1 MNCPAANTVHA
12 HGIQVQREGVVSL
25 LRTAGKAGRRAST
38 ETRRRRE
45 RRRTSRGAG
54 PLGGLFI
61 LYMAMCL
68 VAVGLAVHTQM
79 KTSQNAVVATSPG
92 RPGTGTAGQP
102 ERAPQTLRETLRRSL
117 ERFLSLFRARSGDK
131 SALPA
136 GSESDRFDS
145 LGSRLFKTVLL
156 AMGGLDPQ
164 DPCTFLRAE
173 LPAILGAQRDAAL
186 PSRSD
191 DLSRGSPAA
200 DVTSSTLSG
209 TLSEYEESVQD
220 LPEAVPAV
228 LGSASMGEPDVAGDS
243 SSAGA
248 SVSDPASA
256 QAVANASTQ
265 TRTAGIQSSS
275 PVPSSP
281 PATSAQPRSS
291 NLTTPAPTRLA
302 ARAVSD
308 TLVLRGSAP
317 KVAVIHTHS
326 SEAYRPTSGADY
338 CWGRPDGVIKVGA
351 ALIEELSGKLGVSAV
366 HSSAIHDYPNWTK
379 SYSAAYDTMKS
390 LIKSYPT
397 VDVVLDIHRDSL
409 PASKSKLKTAA
420 CDGEKV
426 ARVLFVVTDDSSGL
440 AHPNWR
446 RNYEFALKLS
456 AQLESMYPG
465 VTRGVAI
472 HKHARF
478 NQHLHDRAIIVEIG
492 GTSNTIEE
500 ANRSARLVARALA
513 RVI

>member
-1 MNCPAANTVHA
+1 M
-12 HGIQVQREGVVSL
+12 VSL
-25 LRTAGKAGRRAST
+25 LRTAGKAGRRASRET
-38 ETRRRRE
+38 KRRRETRRAA
-45 RRRTSRGAG
+45 RGAG

-68 VAVGLAVHTQM
+68 VAVGLAVHTRM
-79 KTSQNAVVATSPG
+79 KTSQNAVAATSSDRSG
-92 RPGTGTAGQP
+92 AGTAEQL

-117 ERFLSLFRARSGDK
+117 DRFLSLFRARSGDT
-131 SALPA
+131 SALPE

-145 LGSRLFKTVLL
+145 LGSRLFKAILL
-156 AMGGLDPQ
+156 AMGGLDPE
-164 DPCTFLRAE
+164 DPRTFLRAE

-191 DLSRGSPAA
+191 NLSRGSPAA
-200 DVTSSTLSG
+200 DVSSSTLSG
-209 TLSEYEESVQD
+209 TLSEYEEPAPDIV
-220 LPEAVPAV
+220 EAVPAV
-228 LGSASMGEPDVAGDS
+228 LVSAPTGGAGVTGSPSA
-243 SSAGA
+243 AGA

-256 QAVANASTQ
+256 RPVTDASTQ
-265 TRTAGIQSSS
+265 TRTTGTQSVG
-275 PVPSSP
+275 PTPSSP
-281 PATSAQPRSS
+281 TATSAPARSNNS
-291 NLTTPAPTRLA
+291 TPTTPTRLA

-326 SEAYRPTSGADY
+326 SEAYGPTSGADY
-338 CWGRPDGVIKVGA
+338 CWGKPDGVIKVGA
-351 ALIEELSGKLGVSAV
+351 ALVEELSGKLGVSTV
-366 HSSAIHDYPNWTK
+366 HSSAIHDYPSWTK

-397 VDVVLDIHRDSL
+397 VDAVLDIHRDSL
-409 PASKSKLKTAA
+409 PASKSNLKAA
-420 CDGEKV
+420 TCDGEKV
-426 ARVLFVVTDDSSGL
+426 ARVLFVVTDDTSGL

-492 GTSNTIEE
+492 GTGNTIEE
-500 ANRSARLVARALA
+500 ADRAARLVARALA

>member
-12 HGIQVQREGVVSL
+12 RGIQVQREGVVSL
-25 LRTAGKAGRRAST
+25 LRTAGKAGRRASR
-38 ETRRRRE
+38 EIRRRRE
-45 RRRTSRGAG
+45 RRRTARGAG
-54 PLGGLFI
+54 PLGNLFI

-68 VAVGLAVHTQM
+68 VAVGLAVHTRM
-79 KTSQNAVVATSPG
+79 KTSQNAVAATSSG
-92 RPGTGTAGQP
+92 RPGAGTAGQP
-102 ERAPQTLRETLRRSL
+102 ERAPQNLRETLRRSL
-117 ERFLSLFRARSGDK
+117 DRFLSLFRARSGDTG
-131 SALPA
+131 ALPA

-145 LGSRLFKTVLL
+145 LGSRLFKAVLL

-164 DPCTFLRAE
+164 DPRTFLRAE

-200 DVTSSTLSG
+200 GASSNTLSG
-209 TLSEYEESVQD
+209 TLSEYEEPAQD
-220 LPEAVPAV
+220 LAEAVPAV
-228 LGSASMGEPDVAGDS
+228 LGGASTGEAGVAGSS
-243 SSAGA
+243 SSADA
-248 SVSDPASA
+248 SVSDPVST
-256 QAVANASTQ
+256 QAVADASTQ
-265 TRTAGIQSSS
+265 TRTTGMQSAS
-275 PVPSSP
+275 PAPSSP
-281 PATSAQPRSS
+281 PATSAQLRSNNS
-291 NLTTPAPTRLA
+291 TTTPTRLA

-351 ALIEELSGKLGVSAV
+351 ALIEELSGKLGASAV

>member
-1 MNCPAANTVHA
+1 MKRPAANTVHA
-12 HGIQVQREGVVSL
+12 RGIQVQREEVVSL
-25 LRTAGKAGRRAST
+25 LRTAGKSGRRASR
-38 ETRRRRE
+38 EIRRRRE
-45 RRRTSRGAG
+45 RRAAAHGAG
-54 PLGGLFI
+54 PLGNLFI

-68 VAVGLAVHTQM
+68 VAVGLAVHTRM
-79 KTSQNAVVATSPG
+79 RTSQDAVAATSSG
-92 RPGTGTAGQP
+92 QLGAGTEGQAD
-102 ERAPQTLRETLRRSL
+102 RAPQSLREILRRSL
-117 ERFLSLFRARSGDK
+117 GRFLSLFRARSGDT
-131 SALPA
+131 SASPA
-136 GSESDRFDS
+136 GSESDRFES
-145 LGSRLFKTVLL
+145 LGSRLLKAMLL
-156 AMGGLDPQ
+156 AMGGLDPR
-164 DPCTFLRAE
+164 DPRTFLRAE
-173 LPAILGAQRDAAL
+173 LPAILGTRRDTAL

-191 DLSRGSPAA
+191 DLSRGLPAA
-200 DVTSSTLSG
+200 DVSPGALSG
-209 TLSEYEESVQD
+209 TLSESEEPAQE
-220 LPEAVPAV
+220 LAEAVPAV
-228 LGSASMGEPDVAGDS
+228 LDSAATGDAGSPVSEPI
-243 SSAGA
+243 
-248 SVSDPASA
+248 SA
-256 QAVANASTQ
+256 QAAAGASTQ
-265 TRTAGIQSSS
+265 TRTAGVQSASS
-275 PVPSSP
+275 VASSP

-291 NLTTPAPTRLA
+291 NLTTPTPTPTPTPTRLA

-338 CWGRPDGVIKVGA
+338 CWGKPDGVIKVGA
-351 ALIEELSGKLGVSAV
+351 TLAEELSGKLGVSTV
-366 HSSAIHDYPNWTK
+366 HSSAIHDYPNWTR

-409 PASKSKLKTAA
+409 PASKSNLKAA
-420 CDGEKV
+420 TCDGEKV
-426 ARVLFVVTDDSSGL
+426 ARVLFVVTDDTSGL

-456 AQLESMYPG
+456 AQLETMYPG

-500 ANRSARLVARALA
+500 ANRAARLVARALA

>member
-1 MNCPAANTVHA
+1 
-12 HGIQVQREGVVSL
+12 
-25 LRTAGKAGRRAST
+25 
-38 ETRRRRE
+38 
-45 RRRTSRGAG
+45 
-54 PLGGLFI
+54 
-61 LYMAMCL
+61 
-68 VAVGLAVHTQM
+68 
-79 KTSQNAVVATSPG
+79 
-92 RPGTGTAGQP
+92 
-102 ERAPQTLRETLRRSL
+102 
-117 ERFLSLFRARSGDK
+117 
-131 SALPA
+131 
-136 GSESDRFDS
+136 
-145 LGSRLFKTVLL
+145 
-156 AMGGLDPQ
+156 MGGLDPQ
-164 DPCTFLRAE
+164 DPRTFLRAE

-200 DVTSSTLSG
+200 GASSNTLSG
-209 TLSEYEESVQD
+209 TLSEYEEPAQD
-220 LPEAVPAV
+220 LAEAVPAV
-228 LGSASMGEPDVAGDS
+228 LGGASTGEAGVAGSS
-243 SSAGA
+243 SSADA
-248 SVSDPASA
+248 SVSDPVST
-256 QAVANASTQ
+256 QAVADASTQ
-265 TRTAGIQSSS
+265 TRTTGMQSAS
-275 PVPSSP
+275 PAPSSP
-281 PATSAQPRSS
+281 PATSAQLRSNNS
-291 NLTTPAPTRLA
+291 TTTPTRLA

-351 ALIEELSGKLGVSAV
+351 ALIEELSGKLGASAV